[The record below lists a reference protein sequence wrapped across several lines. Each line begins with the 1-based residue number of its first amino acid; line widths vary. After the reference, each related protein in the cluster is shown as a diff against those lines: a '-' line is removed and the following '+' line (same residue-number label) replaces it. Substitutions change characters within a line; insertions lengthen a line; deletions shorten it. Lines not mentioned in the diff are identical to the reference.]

1 MEQMPKW
8 RNSVSTAPARA
19 NRTLAVLRETWPE
32 TTFLKNFGVDLV
44 AKSSN
49 LRYFALSMAL
59 LFAAGCG
66 GVVGVMETYG
76 IRRTGGQT
84 HIKSEGKV
92 YLSDKAYD

>member
-1 MEQMPKW
+1 M
-8 RNSVSTAPARA
+8 
-19 NRTLAVLRETWPE
+19 LAVLRKNCPG
-32 TTFLKNFGVDLV
+32 TTFFKDFGVDLG

-49 LRYFALSMAL
+49 LLHFALTMAL
-59 LFAAGCG
+59 LFAAGCD

-92 YLSDKAYD
+92 YLSDKTYD

>member
-1 MEQMPKW
+1 MPKGHG

-19 NRTLAVLRETWPE
+19 NRTLAVLRGTWPE
-32 TTFLKNFGVDLV
+32 TTFLNDFGVDLV

-49 LRYFALSMAL
+49 LQYFALTMAL

-76 IRRTGGQT
+76 TRRAGSQT
-84 HIKSEGKV
+84 HIKSEVKV
-92 YLSDKAYD
+92 YLTDKAYD